1 MKILVRPRFSIW
13 LLASAVAS
21 LPSLP
26 AEESLAGLKEREQ
39 RVQTLVA
46 KVQPAV
52 VCITNKAMAGTGSG
66 IIINKEGLILT
77 AAHVTQATGKELDII
92 FPDGKHV
99 KGTALGA
106 NRGSDAGLAK
116 IDVPGEYPFAEM
128 GDSNLLKLG
137 DWCVALGHPGGF
149 KLERKPPVRL
159 GRVWQRDPEGGIFT
173 DCTLIGGDS
182 GGPLFDLDG
191 KVIGIHSS
199 INASAE
205 HNRHIALDTLRG
217 DWDDLMASK
226 VWGELRMSG
235 TDPNRPKLG
244 LTLDREKLTGGAP
257 ILAVVPD
264 SKAEKLGLK
273 EGDVITKFDGVN
285 IPNYFAVM
293 RELSDRKAGDVI
305 KIELKRGDETLAHE
319 IELLPGKA
327 KVAARPPEPKADPK
341 AEPGDQPKEEPK
353 KPRTMPAEQPVRP
366 RAYCGAELDGTA
378 EEALITEVAQDSPA
392 AQGGLKPNDIVTEL
406 DGKPIRTSL
415 NLAEALRRHKPGD
428 KVSFTIKRGA
438 EVLTLEVTL
447 SKK

>member
-1 MKILVRPRFSIW
+1 MNIPARSHFSLW
-13 LLASAVAS
+13 LLACACTWLHPLA
-21 LPSLP
+21 
-26 AEESLAGLKEREQ
+26 AEEPLKSLKEREQ
-39 RVQTLVA
+39 RVQALVA

-77 AAHVTQATGKELDII
+77 AAHVTQATGNELDII
-92 FPDGKHV
+92 FPDGRHV

-149 KLERKPPVRL
+149 KLDRKPPVRI

-191 KVIGIHSS
+191 KVIGINAS

-205 HNRHIALDTLRG
+205 HNRHVALDTLKG

-235 TDPNRPKLG
+235 TDPNRPKLE
-244 LTLDREKLTGGAP
+244 LTFDREKLTGGAA
-257 ILAVVPD
+257 ILGVVPNGTAD
-264 SKAEKLGLK
+264 KLGLK
-273 EGDVITKFDGVN
+273 EGDVITKFDGTE

-293 RELSDRKAGDVI
+293 RELSDRKAGDIV
-305 KIELKRGDETLAHE
+305 KLESKRGDETLTYE
-319 IELLPGKA
+319 IELVPNKR
-327 KVAARPPEPKADPK
+327 KVAARPPEPKENPDANPN
-341 AEPGDQPKEEPK
+341 EEPK

-378 EEALITEVAQDSPA
+378 EQALVTDVAQDSPA
-392 AQGGLKPNDIVTEL
+392 AKGGLKAQDIVTAL

-447 SKK
+447 SKQ